1 MSRRH
6 IPTPFLLL
14 IAVAAAF
21 LWLTS
26 QSLPDVVGSHFVGSH
41 FDASGAAD
49 GFMPR
54 RLYVGFMFVV
64 VVVLPLL
71 LVIVQSFVLGSPGAR
86 INLPNREYWLA
97 PERRTETINFLR
109 QHLAQFGSM
118 LVVFLCYA
126 HWLVVRANAV
136 TPPQLAAFWF
146 VGGICVFLAA
156 ALLWV
161 NALLGH
167 FRNVPR

>member
-1 MSRRH
+1 MEFMSRRQ
-6 IPTPFLLL
+6 IPRPFLLL
-14 IAVAAAF
+14 IACAAAF

-26 QSLPDVVGSHFVGSH
+26 QSLPEVVGSH

-54 RLYVGFMFVV
+54 RLYVGFMLVV

-97 PERRTETINFLR
+97 PERRTETLDFLR
-109 QHLAQFGSM
+109 QHLAHFGSM

-146 VGGICVFLAA
+146 VGGICVFLAS

-161 NALLGH
+161 RTLLGH